1 MCLCKRFR
9 PAEQSEA
16 QLRAGAKRLR
26 EGLLATVKASEDPVI
41 DRRVLKATK
50 KELER
55 GFVEGPIDLD
65 CVPENATLTHRFGV
79 IQGSDEDGPK
89 VRPIDNYLTSQVN
102 AALTQVEQVSVR
114 TIDVVAG
121 MLGCW
126 LNEWFVNGRAEHSK
140 PVCKAWDLRAAH
152 KHLPLSDSSYE
163 LDSYFL
169 IFNCETNAKEVYR
182 QRVLPFGS
190 TASVTSFIRAGYALW
205 KLGASGLDLVWT
217 EYFDDYLSVCG
228 QAFAKRTDFVVSMFF
243 QVAWVGDFQGQG
255 AQLRLNVRGIRCADQ
270 LARCEAWFV
279 LPAKHRKTPCRSV
292 A

>member
-1 MCLCKRFR
+1 M
-9 PAEQSEA
+9 
-16 QLRAGAKRLR
+16 
-26 EGLLATVKASEDPVI
+26 
-41 DRRVLKATK
+41 
-50 KELER
+50 
-55 GFVEGPIDLD
+55 
-65 CVPENATLTHRFGV
+65 
-79 IQGSDEDGPK
+79 
-89 VRPIDNYLTSQVN
+89 
-102 AALTQVEQVSVR
+102 
-114 TIDVVAG
+114 AG

-140 PVCKAWDLRAAH
+140 PVCKAWDLRAAY
-152 KHLPLSDSSYE
+152 KQLPLSDSSYE

-190 TASVTSFIRAGYALW
+190 TASVTSFIRAGCALW

-228 QAFAKRTDFVVSMFF
+228 QAFAKHTDFVVSIFF

>member
-1 MCLCKRFR
+1 M
-9 PAEQSEA
+9 
-16 QLRAGAKRLR
+16 
-26 EGLLATVKASEDPVI
+26 
-41 DRRVLKATK
+41 
-50 KELER
+50 
-55 GFVEGPIDLD
+55 
-65 CVPENATLTHRFGV
+65 H
-79 IQGSDEDGPK
+79 
-89 VRPIDNYLTSQVN
+89 
-102 AALTQVEQVSVR
+102 

-140 PVCKAWDLRAAH
+140 PVCKAWGLRAAY
-152 KHLPLSDSSYE
+152 KQLPLSDSSYE

-190 TASVTSFIRAGYALW
+190 TASMTSFIRAGCALW

-243 QVAWVGDFQGQG
+243 KLLGWEISKDKELSYDSMCVVLGVQINLQDAKLGLCYLRNTAKRRAEALHEIDQALTSGCLEQSESEKLRGRLQFASCQVFGRRPKA
-255 AQLRLNVRGIRCADQ
+255 ALKL
-270 LARCEAWFV
+270 LARHAKQRDKRLSELTRLALTHLKRFLEFAAPRPVRARRDDCVHVFV
-279 LPAKHRKTPCRSV
+279 DACFEPGGFCGLGGLVFCSRV
-292 A
+292 